1 MSQNHRLPPPSRTLS
16 YLPLYLSSL
25 SPRGGK
31 PWHNLSDN
39 RSIPLLSSSSFLLLP
54 EEAFYLCITG
64 SQYPLISFCI
74 FSVFLVIS
82 FRSLENHRFH
92 QQLSC
97 KQFPCQRETC
107 NGAVVAW
114 FISHWFI
121 FLYKYCS
128 SFSRP
133 LWCFSFQAGIEVTY
147 KVFIKVVKFFSQKPL
162 TPSGTWAFQFGI
174 FFNIFFSFYCKICT
188 RACFSF
194 FSIILILQD
203 INHR

>member
-16 YLPLYLSSL
+16 YPPLYLSSL

-31 PWHNLSDN
+31 PWHNFSDN
-39 RSIPLLSSSSFLLLP
+39 RSIPLLSSSSFLLLS
-54 EEAFYLCITG
+54 EEAFYLSITG
-64 SQYPLISFCI
+64 SQYLLISFCI

-92 QQLSC
+92 EQLSC

-107 NGAVVAW
+107 NGAAVAW

-133 LWCFSFQAGIEVTY
+133 LWYFSFKAGIEVTY
-147 KVFIKVVKFFSQKPL
+147 KVFM
-162 TPSGTWAFQFGI
+162 
-174 FFNIFFSFYCKICT
+174 
-188 RACFSF
+188 
-194 FSIILILQD
+194 
-203 INHR
+203 